1 MEHHNAYSTFLIDG
15 EEVDCYTALVTTKHF
30 ENEGDSFFR
39 YMTTALVPID
49 GSDVYYTP
57 EQTSNFDDVF
67 GKNTDYVIDPEE
79 CMADNFAMAL
89 MYGRKGPQGNG
100 YATPEIIN
108 GILDYLEQ

>member
-1 MEHHNAYSTFLIDG
+1 
-15 EEVDCYTALVTTKHF
+15 
-30 ENEGDSFFR
+30 
-39 YMTTALVPID
+39 MTTALVPID